1 MIKSIA
7 QKFDEL
13 MTREQWRYF
22 GFFVASLALVAASKT
37 IFEFLRDR
45 QMGRL

>member
-1 MIKSIA
+1 
-7 QKFDEL
+7 L

-22 GFFVASLALVAASKT
+22 GFIVASLALVAASKT
-37 IFEFLRDR
+37 IFEFLRDK